1 MGLYK
6 GYVIQEI
13 EKLYGKSINNIALD
27 IIRKNDYNTISDF
40 VEELAYK
47 AHIYNKKKRAAY
59 KRVISTYIVKIYGME
74 FYRNRFN
81 KGNKYLKP
89 IAEYLGVPKHKVI
102 DYIYNQKLIISE
114 ITSKV
119 FKNRNTQ
126 RFAYAYLY
134 MQLFR
139 HYNAN
144 MQLFTT
150 YSKIPVDEMRKAYRA
165 FVEDAKTENPKRMI
179 YV

>member
-6 GYVIQEI
+6 GYMIQEI
-13 EKLYGKSINNIALD
+13 EDLCGKSINNIALEVV
-27 IIRKNDYNTISDF
+27 RNGDYNTIGDF
-40 VEELAYK
+40 VDELTYTN
-47 AHIYNKKKRAAY
+47 HIYSKKKKGAY
-59 KRVISTYIVKIYGME
+59 KRVLTTYIVKVYGLN
-74 FYRNRFN
+74 FYRSRFN
-81 KGNKYLKP
+81 KGNKYLQP
-89 IAEYLGVPKHKVI
+89 ISDYLGVSKSEVI
-102 DYIYNQKLIISE
+102 DYIYTQKLIISE

-139 HYNAN
+139 RYGAD
-144 MQLFTT
+144 MRLFTT
-150 YSKIPVDEMRKAYRA
+150 YSKISVNEMRQAYHV
-165 FVEDAKTENPKRMI
+165 FIKDVKKENPKTTL

>member
-6 GYVIQEI
+6 GYMIQEI
-13 EKLYGKSINNIALD
+13 EKLCGKSINNIALE
-27 IIRKNDYNTISDF
+27 IIRNQNYNTVGDF
-40 VEELAYK
+40 VEELAYTN
-47 AHIYNKKKRAAY
+47 HIYSKKKRGAY
-59 KRVISTYIVKIYGME
+59 KRVLTTYIVKIYGLE
-74 FYRNRFN
+74 FYRSRFN

-89 IAEYLGVPKHKVI
+89 IADYLGVPKAEVI
-102 DYIYNQKLIISE
+102 DYIYRQKLIISE

-139 HYNAN
+139 HYDVD

-150 YSKIPVDEMRKAYRA
+150 YSKISVSEMHRAYRA
-165 FVEDAKTENPKRMI
+165 FIEDAKAENPKTMI